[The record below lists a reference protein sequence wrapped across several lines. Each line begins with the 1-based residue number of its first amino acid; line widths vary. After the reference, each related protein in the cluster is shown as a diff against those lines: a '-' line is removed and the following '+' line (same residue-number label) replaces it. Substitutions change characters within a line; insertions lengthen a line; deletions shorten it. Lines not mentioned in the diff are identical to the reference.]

1 MLSAGFYSNHINFR
15 LNENPVEFL
24 DNTELKCLNHLAEKV
39 LVNFI
44 RGIPKTNHIAASTIS
59 YYVEYFQKALTL
71 SKELIQNFCLWL
83 AILKTDISFS
93 ETERDIFNKII
104 LQCKRFAQSP
114 NTVLPDE
121 QSEFSESFISQQIT
135 TLKSFNEHIKE
146 NDPNFRQRLV
156 NTDYGEAMGKLYDAM
171 QQAYSE
177 GIALLK
183 SPGNINT
190 LKELMTATRIDKNHD
205 EFIVTGEHHD
215 NIHKNSTMRRGFTK
229 PDGTKSSMP
238 IYSNGENILFQSHPG
253 LSPLS
258 MNPESDFYHPQKIRK
273 GGDLGHIFE
282 ANKKMFAINR
292 EGDIFFSNPNLAGIC
307 LNEIAGCRN
316 LGQVY
321 LGNIKDFQE

>member
-1 MLSAGFYSNHINFR
+1 MLSTEFYSDYIDHR
-15 LNENPVEFL
+15 LKEDPIEFL
-24 DNTELKCLNHLAEKV
+24 DKTELKYLNHLAEKV
-39 LVNFI
+39 LINFI
-44 RGIPKTNHIAASTIS
+44 RDIPKTNHIAASTIS
-59 YYVEYFQKALTL
+59 YYVEYFQKDLTL

-83 AILKTDISFS
+83 AILKSDISFS
-93 ETERDIFNKII
+93 EAERDIFDKII
-104 LQCKRFAQSP
+104 LQCKRFVQKSNP
-114 NTVLPDE
+114 VLPDE
-121 QSEFSESFISQQIT
+121 QSDFSENLIAQQVN
-135 TLKSFNEHIKE
+135 TLKSFNEQIKI

-156 NTDYGEAMGKLYDAM
+156 NTDYGEVMGKLYDAM
-171 QQAYSE
+171 RQAYSE

-215 NIHKNSTMRRGFTK
+215 NIHKNSAMQRGFTK

-282 ANKKMFAINR
+282 ANKKMFAINE
-292 EGDIFFSNPNLAGIC
+292 EGDIFFSNPDLAGIC
-307 LNEIAGCRN
+307 LNEIPGCRN

-321 LGNIKDFQE
+321 LGNIKDFQK